1 MARECFGVVYDA
13 QAGALNLDLND
24 AQLQIGMTSSQ
35 VQSTLATGSKISIL
49 KYYNQLQTQALHAA

>member
-1 MARECFGVVYDA
+1 MVCDA
-13 QAGALNLDLND
+13 QAGALDLDLND